1 MADEE
6 VDTVLAGFTPISLEA
21 LDDRAALLHRV
32 DFKYVLSPGE
42 LLELLRRFAGDHD
55 ALEIDGRRRFSYGTV
70 YFDTPDL
77 RTFHDHV
84 AGRRPRFKLR
94 TRCYLDNHRCQ
105 FEVKVKT
112 TDDQTD
118 KRQTDHRPGA
128 EDEISPA
135 ARRLIDEALSDA
147 GAEPINDLRPVLAT
161 GFHRFTL
168 AARGGGM
175 RATCDLDLRLTRV
188 DDGSQARLRDA
199 RVVLE
204 TKSEEGDSAIDQALR
219 DVGVDAVSMSKYRV
233 GIDLLVEPDTSGETA
248 PLRRLFK
255 RVPADA

>member
-1 MADEE
+1 
-6 VDTVLAGFTPISLEA
+6 
-21 LDDRAALLHRV
+21 
-32 DFKYVLSPGE
+32 
-42 LLELLRRFAGDHD
+42 
-55 ALEIDGRRRFSYGTV
+55 
-70 YFDTPDL
+70 
-77 RTFHDHV
+77 
-84 AGRRPRFKLR
+84 
-94 TRCYLDNHRCQ
+94 
-105 FEVKVKT
+105 
-112 TDDQTD
+112 
-118 KRQTDHRPGA
+118 
-128 EDEISPA
+128 
-135 ARRLIDEALSDA
+135 
-147 GAEPINDLRPVLAT
+147 
-161 GFHRFTL
+161 
-168 AARGGGM
+168 M